1 VHVSWSGH
9 LLGLLKRK
17 KKRYDQWNIYFVCS
31 LKQLLGILKGRRLNS
46 GRASSNLSA
55 KLELV
60 FYNIE

>member
-1 VHVSWSGH
+1 VQAGPDTSGY
-9 LLGLLKRK
+9 K
-17 KKRYDQWNIYFVCS
+17 KKKKEERYDQWNIYFVCS

>member
-1 VHVSWSGH
+1 VQAGPDTSGY
-9 LLGLLKRK
+9 K
-17 KKRYDQWNIYFVCS
+17 KKKKKERYDQWNIYFVCS

-55 KLELV
+55 KLERV

>member
-1 VHVSWSGH
+1 MIS
-9 LLGLLKRK
+9 GLLKRK
-17 KKRYDQWNIYFVCS
+17 KERYDQWNRYFVCS

>member
-1 VHVSWSGH
+1 MIS
-9 LLGLLKRK
+9 GLLKRK
-17 KKRYDQWNIYFVCS
+17 KERYDQWNIYFVCS